1 MQRGDIIVEK
11 IASEDNLA
19 DPFTKALKIK
29 VFDSHVYNIG
39 LICTL

>member
-19 DPFTKALKIK
+19 DLFSKVLKTK
-29 VFDSHVYNIG
+29 VFYSHVCNIG